1 MAFKCVFI
9 NRAAGVSNGALPAGR
24 ANRAGFNA
32 LNFVKG
38 EENMKKR
45 ILSLMLAPILLF
57 SMIVPGSAAGSGDS
71 ADRLAA
77 VTGKVKAA
85 LSLDTERYKEFSGR
99 LTEGELA
106 PAWQLS
112 WSGEDGSLEITASE
126 SGKILS
132 YYNFSADDGRND
144 VPLSLPK
151 SDPAKAKQAAAAF
164 LKRVLGSGETV
175 DLDAAA
181 GNADRLGETRY
192 YFRGA
197 ILLNGQ
203 SSPLSFYLSVDT
215 SDYAVTQFHRDSL
228 ETDYIGTLPAAS
240 FRMKRSDAEPL
251 LRGTL
256 SLRLEY
262 VLDEGEKTAVLRYL
276 PDGIHSFYVDDAS
289 GKLVDLTELYEELGR
304 KESADAGENGTTLGG
319 PMADAEAG
327 SGLTQA
333 EQLGADK
340 LKGTLGKEALDQKAR
355 AISQLGLDSYTL
367 ASASYQE
374 EETNGVSV
382 ITARLTYG
390 KRVEENTLRRW
401 VTLNAKTGELM
412 AVSSSGA
419 WNEDGEAGKVGEDAA
434 RKTAEEFLAAQ
445 QKERFALCAA
455 YTGGSAALRENGR
468 YGTWGFR
475 YARQANGYFFP
486 SDQFA
491 VGIDTQDGSV
501 SSYSRSWTEDARFD
515 STSGIVSEDKAL
527 DAYFKTFQVT
537 GGYVAVPQKLD
548 LSAPE
553 YAPLVEMGYRALNSL
568 KLGWKL
574 TAPDKNVTG
583 IDAKTGQ
590 PVFWNVKE
598 NGSLQYSDLAGS
610 PAKAAAETLAG
621 YGIGYAGGKF
631 RPDKTLTQLDLVAL
645 LASTQGVLIDPDNL
659 AGGDADRA
667 YRTAY
672 GMGALRREDREDG
685 RQLSRMDAVKL
696 LLDAGGYGPAARLQG
711 IYRTDFTDEAEIPE
725 AMLGYAA
732 LAQAL
737 KVVQGDGAGKLN
749 PGQSVT
755 RGDAGMLLLAFMQR
769 S

>member
-1 MAFKCVFI
+1 
-9 NRAAGVSNGALPAGR
+9 
-24 ANRAGFNA
+24 
-32 LNFVKG
+32 
-38 EENMKKR
+38 MKKR

-57 SMIVPGSAAGSGDS
+57 SMVVPGSAAGSGDS

-77 VTGKVKAA
+77 VTGKVKTA
-85 LSLDTERYKEFSGR
+85 LALDTERYKEFSGQ

-106 PAWQLS
+106 PTWRLS

-126 SGKILS
+126 SGKVLS
-132 YYNFSADDGRND
+132 YYSFGADENGDD

-151 SDPAKAKQAAAAF
+151 SDPANAKQAAAAF
-164 LKRVLGSGETV
+164 LKRVLGSAETV

-181 GNADRLGETRY
+181 GNADSLRETRY
-192 YFRGA
+192 YFRGT

-203 SSPLSFYLSVDT
+203 PSPLSFFLSVNT

-228 ETDYIGTLPAAS
+228 ETDYIGTLPAAG
-240 FRMKRSDAEPL
+240 FHMKRSDVEPL

-276 PDGIHSFYVDDAS
+276 PNSINSFYVDDAS

-304 KESADAGENGTTLGG
+304 KESADYAENGAIAG
-319 PMADAEAG
+319 PMADADAG
-327 SGLTQA
+327 GGLTQA

-340 LKGTLGKEALDQKAR
+340 LKGTLSKEALDQKAR
-355 AISQLGLDSYTL
+355 AISQLGLGSYTL

-374 EETNGVSV
+374 EEVNGAS
-382 ITARLTYG
+382 IIAARLTYG
-390 KRVEENTLRRW
+390 KRVEEKTLRRW

-419 WNEDGEAGKVGEDAA
+419 WNEDGEAGKVSEDAA
-434 RKTAEEFLAAQ
+434 RKTAEEFLTAQ

-455 YTGGSAALRENGR
+455 YTGGSVEFRENGR

-486 SDQFA
+486 NDQFA
-491 VGIDTQDGSV
+491 IGIDTQDGSV
-501 SSYSRSWTEDARFD
+501 SSYSQSWTEDVRFD
-515 STSGIVSEDKAL
+515 SSNGVVSEDKAV

-548 LSAPE
+548 LSDPD
-553 YAPLVEMGYRALNSL
+553 YAPLAEMGYRALNSL

-574 TAPDKNVTG
+574 TASDKNVTG

-590 PVFWNVKE
+590 PVFWSRE
-598 NGSLQYSDLAGS
+598 ESGSLQYSDLAGS

-631 RPDKTLTQLDLVAL
+631 RPDKKLTQLDLVAL

-659 AGGDADRA
+659 ADGDADRA
-667 YRTAY
+667 YRAAY
-672 GMGALRREDREDG
+672 GMGALKREDRKDG
-685 RQLSRMDAVKL
+685 QQLSRMDVIKL

-711 IYRTDFTDEAEIPE
+711 IYRTDFSDEADIPE

-732 LAQAL
+732 LAQGL
-737 KVVQGDGAGKLN
+737 KVVQGDSAGKLN
-749 PGQSVT
+749 PGQSAA
-755 RGDAGMLLLAFMQR
+755 RGDAAVLLLAFMQR